1 MDTAAIT
8 SGDIAAE
15 IKSQS
20 EAASPAVERT
30 TEETTQPAITA
41 PAVVDEHGPIPF
53 ERHEAILGKT
63 RREADE
69 KLSRLSWAEGLTPE
83 EVKEALAIQR
93 LYRTNPER
101 LAAHLSERVKTSAEP
116 QPDVKDERG
125 DRYYSPEQAAKW
137 ATWKSQQDIAALRA
151 EMDERY
157 GPIERTFTEQQRYS
171 DANAQIDQ
179 AMNWP
184 GFDEYMPDITAA
196 VTAARAR
203 GESITLADAYIRAG
217 VPRKIAERSTANLAE
232 EKKKWLAELNST
244 TERVQD
250 DVNPSR
256 VPAASRKRDE
266 DKTTAEMLR
275 EEIDRRKSA

>member
-1 MDTAAIT
+1 MYTAAIT

-69 KLSRLSWAEGLTPE
+69 KLSRLSGAGGRLPEG
-83 EVKEALAIQR
+83 VKEAQ
-93 LYRTNPER
+93 ER
-101 LAAHLSERVKTSAEP
+101 
-116 QPDVKDERG
+116 
-125 DRYYSPEQAAKW
+125 
-137 ATWKSQQDIAALRA
+137 
-151 EMDERY
+151 
-157 GPIERTFTEQQRYS
+157 QQRYS

-217 VPRKIAERSTANLAE
+217 GPRKIAERSTAKLAE
-232 EKKKWLAELNST
+232 
-244 TERVQD
+244 
-250 DVNPSR
+250 
-256 VPAASRKRDE
+256 
-266 DKTTAEMLR
+266 
-275 EEIDRRKSA
+275 

>member
-1 MDTAAIT
+1 
-8 SGDIAAE
+8 
-15 IKSQS
+15 
-20 EAASPAVERT
+20 
-30 TEETTQPAITA
+30 
-41 PAVVDEHGPIPF
+41 VDEHGPIPF

-63 RREADE
+63 RRDYDE
-69 KLSRLSWAEGLTPE
+69 KLSRLSWADGLTPD

-93 LYRTNPER
+93 LYRSNPER

-125 DRYYSPEQAAKW
+125 ELFYSPQQAAKW

-157 GPIERTFTEQQRYS
+157 GPIESSFAQTRKLQS
-171 DANAQIDQ
+171 ANAQIDD
-179 AMNWP
+179 AMTLP
-184 GFDEYMPDITAA
+184 GFEENIQAITAA
-196 VTAARAR
+196 VIDARRR
-203 GESITLADAYIRAG
+203 GEEITVREAYIRAG
-217 VPRKIAERSTANLAE
+217 VPQKIAERATANLAE

-275 EEIDRRKSA
+275 EEIERRKSA